1 MLMRGSRGGASII
14 SRRSPGLRHAAKK
27 PQVPGIYIPT
37 EDRVDPA
44 IPSVPTP
51 GEYADW
57 RDDPRFQD
65 IKRLPQGRQQ
75 RDLKLGPYAG
85 GVKGRKWFVS
95 PAKDPVTFIVNC
107 LLIGITVYTVANMS
121 WGESYFVK
129 RKRLIKERIRQQ
141 YGLPEG
147 WDDAIDDE
155 GFDEEFLKATPGEE
169 AKALEAR
176 GGR

>member
-1 MLMRGSRGGASII
+1 MAWTLSRE
-14 SRRSPGLRHAAKK
+14 RPGLRHASKK

-85 GVKGRKWFVS
+85 GVEGGVVKGRKWFVS

-107 LLIGITVYTVANMS
+107 LLIGITAYTVANMS

-147 WDDAIDDE
+147 WDDGIDDE
-155 GFDEEFLKATPGEE
+155 GFDEELLKATPGEE

-176 GGR
+176 Q